1 MFNKKEPGKVSRLKE
16 LWRDKRF
23 RSLIFL
29 GFWFVFAIVIVAAYR
44 PMYNSNVESYREKQ
58 ESKVNSS
65 VMNNYSYSL
74 LDTKDSKINVIT
86 GKVYGN
92 YNLFNI
98 NGVDYYYN
106 GKVYKLTLPITE
118 MPISTLGY
126 LRITPKVINNMV
138 ERSTM
143 LETDKYSL
151 PLIDFITL
159 YDANELNNIET
170 SQLNEKNVLIDV
182 YKKDGLFYKVDINIT
197 DYVKLKEPNVKS
209 DILTFNYTNIN
220 EIDDFTKEYES
231 RVQKWVLSLWFL

>member
-1 MFNKKEPGKVSRLKE
+1 MFNKKEPEKVSKFKE

-29 GFWFVFAIVIVAAYR
+29 GFWIVFAIAIVAAYR
-44 PMYNSNVESYREKQ
+44 PLYNSNVESYREKQ
-58 ESKVNSS
+58 ASKVNSS

-74 LDTKDSKINVIT
+74 LDTKDSKITVIT
-86 GKVYGN
+86 GKTYGN

-98 NGVDYYYN
+98 NGVEYYYN
-106 GKVYKLTLPITE
+106 GKVYKIGTTITE
-118 MPISTLGY
+118 VPLTTLGY
-126 LRITPKVINNMV
+126 LKITPKLINNMV

-151 PLIDFITL
+151 PLIDFISL
-159 YDANELNNIET
+159 YDATELNNIDA
-170 SQLNEKNVLIDV
+170 SKLNGKNVLIDI

-197 DYVKLKEPNVKS
+197 EYVKLKEPSVKS
-209 DILTFNYTNIN
+209 DILTFNYTNVN

-231 RVQKWVLSLWFL
+231 RVQK